1 MSSIFFNPANIK
13 LEELNAYCKNT
24 MVEYLDIEFIEL
36 GPDFL
41 KAQMPVTPKTAQPLR
56 MLNGGASLALAE
68 CVGSMAANLV
78 FDRQQWVALGLDLNG
93 NHLRPVMEGEM
104 VYAIAK
110 PHHIGNT
117 TQVWEIKIENEAGK
131 LVHISRLT
139 MAVVPRQK

>member
-1 MSSIFFNPANIK
+1 
-13 LEELNAYCKNT
+13 
-24 MVEYLDIEFIEL
+24 
-36 GPDFL
+36 
-41 KAQMPVTPKTAQPLR
+41 
-56 MLNGGASLALAE
+56 
-68 CVGSMAANLV
+68 
-78 FDRQQWVALGLDLNG
+78 
-93 NHLRPVMEGEM
+93 LRPVLEGEM